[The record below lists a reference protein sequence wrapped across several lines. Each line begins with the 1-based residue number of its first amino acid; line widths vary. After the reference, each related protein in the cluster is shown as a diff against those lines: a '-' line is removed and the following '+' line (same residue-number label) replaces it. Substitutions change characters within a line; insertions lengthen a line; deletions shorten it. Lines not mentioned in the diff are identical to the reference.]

1 MIRILVTYNL
11 FRACFAEL
19 ESVYDVTF
27 PPEANG
33 QFTCREVSDLIAEYD
48 ALCPMF
54 NFPVNSELIDK
65 GVRLK
70 LIANYAVGYD
80 NIDVAYA
87 LRKGLT
93 VTNTPDPVIHPT
105 ANLALAL
112 LLDVARRISEC
123 DRKIRAA
130 GPELQTGPL
139 ENLGLPVSG
148 KTLGIIGMG
157 RIGKALC
164 KRANACGIQVIY
176 HNRRPLRI
184 EEETSLDA
192 LYVSKEALLEQADF
206 VSLHAPYTPETYH
219 LIGNAELKRMKPTAI
234 LINTARGALVDEKE
248 LAKALREGEIGGA
261 GLDVFEYG
269 AHPLDELLKLERV
282 VLTPHIG
289 TQTMHT
295 RMEMAQA
302 VCNNVIGFF
311 KQDRYI
317 SRVLKP

>member
-1 MIRILVTYNL
+1 MMRILVTYNL
-11 FRACFAEL
+11 FRERFAEL
-19 ESVYDVTF
+19 ESVCDVTF

-33 QFTCREVSDLIAEYD
+33 KFTFREVSDLIAEYD

-54 NFPVNSELIDK
+54 DFPVNSELINK
-65 GVRLK
+65 GTRLK

-80 NIDVAYA
+80 NIDVACA
-87 LRKGLT
+87 LSKGLT
-93 VTNTPDPVIHPT
+93 VTNTPDPVTQPT

-130 GPELQTGPL
+130 GPELKIGL
-139 ENLGLPVSG
+139 LDNLGLPVSG

-164 KRANACGIQVIY
+164 KRANACGMQVIY
-176 HNRRPLRI
+176 HNRHSLRI
-184 EEETSLDA
+184 EEETSLNA
-192 LYVSKEALLEQADF
+192 LYTSKEALLEQADF
-206 VSLHAPYTPETYH
+206 ISLHTPYTPETYH
-219 LIGNAELKRMKPTAI
+219 LIGDAELKRMKPTAI
-234 LINTARGALVDEKE
+234 LINTARGPLVDEKA
-248 LAKALREGEIGGA
+248 LANALRDGEIAGA
-261 GLDVFEYG
+261 GLDVFESG
-269 AHPLDELLKLERV
+269 AYPPDELREIERV

-311 KQDRYI
+311 KQDRPI